1 MTKEV
6 TFKRDIKRFYVSGK
20 ISGMRIDW
28 AKQNFHFAC
37 LEVQKYHEAD
47 FVVNPFDIKP
57 IFGFRKRTITII
69 SSKGTEY
76 KHHWSEF
83 YKEKW
88 MLFMIP
94 DILAQRKCT
103 HSAFQ
108 QNWKDS
114 KRAVIEYFFA
124 KFVFKHEIIFL

>member
-1 MTKEV
+1 MNNSILYT
-6 TFKRDIKRFYVSGK
+6 KRFYVSGK
-20 ISGMRIDW
+20 ISGIKLED
-28 AKQNFHFAC
+28 AKQNFLFAC
-37 LEVQKYHEAD
+37 KTVIKYHGAD
-47 FVVNPFDIKP
+47 FVINPFDIKP
-57 IFGFRKRTITII
+57 IFGFRKRTRTII
-69 SSKGTEY
+69 SAEGVKH

-88 MLFMIP
+88 ILFMIP

-114 KRAVIEYFFA
+114 KGAVIEYFFA
-124 KFVFKHEIIFL
+124 KFIFKQGIVFL